1 MKHIRG
7 LVSTTQALR
16 QTFLLPQASRAPP
29 RLQFNLNFPIQ
40 ALSQT
45 RFRYASS
52 SSGPQG
58 TGEIKDED
66 IQSDYVHVVG
76 EDNKLSGPTK
86 LITFLSGLQRPQQ
99 YLLQVQAGTRDRL
112 PVCKVIN
119 RREAQ
124 ERARAFAKAAKAAKK
139 TVKQVELNWAI
150 DPHDLAHRLK
160 KISEFLEKGIQV
172 EIILTRKRHKRPATD
187 EEVKGVMEKILQA
200 IKDANATQISPM
212 EGEPGKRVVLT
223 VKRKDT

>member
-7 LVSTTQALR
+7 LVSTIQALR
-16 QTFLLPQASRAPP
+16 QTFLLPQASRTSSRP
-29 RLQFNLNFPIQ
+29 QFCRYSPV
-40 ALSQT
+40 QT
-45 RFRYASS
+45 LPQVQFRNASS

-58 TGEIKDED
+58 AGEIKDED
-66 IQSDYVHVVG
+66 IQSDYVQVVG
-76 EDNKLSGPTK
+76 ENNKLSGPTK
-86 LITFLSGLQRPQQ
+86 LSTFLNSLQRPQQ

-139 TVKQVELNWAI
+139 TAKQVELNWAI
-150 DPHDLAHRLK
+150 DPHDLSHRLK
-160 KISEFLEKGIQV
+160 KITDFLRKGIQV
-172 EIILTRKRHKRPATD
+172 EIILTRKRHKRPATE
-187 EEVKGVMEKILQA
+187 EEVRSVMEKILQA

-223 VKRKDT
+223 VKKKDT

>member
-16 QTFLLPQASRAPP
+16 QTFLLPQASRASLRP
-29 RLQFNLNFPIQ
+29 QFSCYSPV
-40 ALSQT
+40 QT
-45 RFRYASS
+45 LPQVQVRYTSS
-52 SSGPQG
+52 GSGPQG
-58 TGEIKDED
+58 AGEIKDED
-66 IQSDYVHVVG
+66 IQSDYVQVVG
-76 EDNKLSGPTK
+76 ENNKLSGPTK
-86 LITFLSGLQRPQQ
+86 LSTFLSSLQRPQQ

-124 ERARAFAKAAKAAKK
+124 ERARAFAKAAKASKK

-150 DPHDLAHRLK
+150 DPHDLSHRLK
-160 KISEFLEKGIQV
+160 KITDFLEKGIQV
-172 EIILTRKRHKRPATD
+172 EIILTRKRHKRPATE
-187 EEVKGVMEKILQA
+187 EEVRSVMEKILQA
-200 IKDANATQISPM
+200 IKDADATQISPM

-223 VKRKDT
+223 VKKKDT